1 MQTLMAVIS
10 ETVVMVPRPST
21 AEKHSRG
28 GNQEPWKTSK
38 HPDKKEQRQRGRRRS
53 GNPSETMKIQ
63 VEESKPRRQ
72 GTPEERRRE
81 K

>member
-10 ETVVMVPRPST
+10 ETVVMVPQPST

-38 HPDKKEQRQRGRRRS
+38 HPRQKGAEAEREEKEWK
-53 GNPSETMKIQ
+53 SE
-63 VEESKPRRQ
+63 
-72 GTPEERRRE
+72 
-81 K
+81 